1 MVEREES
8 GSNNDD
14 EEDKPIEPIAEER
27 LNDTDKAIM
36 EDAKNAL
43 ANAIET
49 IKNFAQS
56 MVTLVSGL
64 FAAYFA
70 LLKFV
75 GIEDITS
82 SKAFPIEN
90 FILLPPIFFIL
101 SLIMFVLAVLPVPGK
116 LSLGIL
122 SNMKE
127 SRRLILKRK
136 YIFAI
141 IGLILLVV
149 ALSISAGILL
159 QPIYRG
165 YPLSQT

>member
-1 MVEREES
+1 LDES
-8 GSNNDD
+8 KPDSNNNDD
-14 EEDKPIEPIAEER
+14 ENKSIETIAEET
-27 LNDTDKAIM
+27 LSDTDKAII

-43 ANAIET
+43 VNAIET

-82 SKAFPIEN
+82 SKVIPIEN
-90 FILLPPIFFIL
+90 LILLPPIFFIL

-116 LSLGIL
+116 LSLSLL
-122 SNMKE
+122 SDMRE

-149 ALSISAGILL
+149 ALSVSAGILL
-159 QPIYRG
+159 QPIYG
-165 YPLSQT
+165 DNLQSQT